1 MNPSNPIPLARLMA
15 MAFRYLIDQLHER
28 LAQHGY
34 RDIPPTF
41 GFVLVAIRDAPAT
54 SRDLAKNLGVTKQAA
69 SKIIEAMEHDGYIK
83 RLEHP
88 DDGRASLVA
97 LTRKGRNFLA
107 LVEEIYLD
115 IEADWASITG
125 KERMENMRED
135 IRRVMETRHG
145 GSLPHIRLPPG

>member
-1 MNPSNPIPLARLMA
+1 MA

-41 GFVLVAIRDAPAT
+41 GYVLVAIREAPAT

-69 SKIIEAMEHDGYIK
+69 SKIIEAMEHDGYVK

-107 LVEEIYLD
+107 LVEDIYRD
-115 IEADWASITG
+115 IETEWAAITG
-125 KERMENMRED
+125 KERMESMRED
-135 IRRVMETRHG
+135 IRRVMECTHG
-145 GSLPHIRLPPG
+145 GSLPQIRVGPG